1 MRRAQKQKVILM
13 GGNLIGCMC
22 LKELN
27 RIRRVS
33 IVTVIGRYHDNG
45 YVVNPRAWNASLLRV
60 ALAKKLPFMQ
70 PKSLESKN
78 FLDELFELDRPDY
91 IITAQFDRK
100 LTKQLVSYPK
110 KGFINIHFSLVPQ
123 SKYTSSIP
131 WALIDNNPVGVAM
144 HWLDDINGANKIIAA
159 KEIEIGVKDTAL
171 SLYQRLTTAGFRV
184 FKENFAL
191 ILKNK
196 FEPNGAGK
204 DNSVQSKQEQFAH
217 SRNIDWQWAADKID
231 RMVRALTFPATPS
244 ARTFYKDLEIEILNP
259 VEVIH
264 QEKNGHQP
272 GQIVDISPNGLMV
285 QTTTDCILIP
295 KIRLNRSL
303 VMNATKFCRYCNLSV
318 GDIFQ
323 QNISIEHC
331 TQ

>member
-1 MRRAQKQKVILM
+1 MKRAQKEKVILM

-27 RIRRVS
+27 RIRRVN
-33 IVTVIGRYHDNG
+33 IVMVVGRYHDNG

-60 ALAKKLPFMQ
+60 ALAKQLPFMQ

-91 IITAQFDRK
+91 IISTQFDQNITHR
-100 LTKQLVSYPK
+100 LISYPK
-110 KGFINIHFSLVPQ
+110 KGFINLDFSFVPH
-123 SKYTSSIP
+123 SNGATSIP
-131 WALIDNNPVGVAM
+131 GAFIDNNSLGVTM
-144 HWLDDINGANKIIAA
+144 QWVNGKNSNKEIIAA
-159 KEIEIGVKDTAL
+159 KEIEIGVNDTAL
-171 SLYQRLTTAGFRV
+171 SLYQRLTTAGFRL

-191 ILKNK
+191 IIQNK
-196 FEPNGAGK
+196 FEPNGHGT
-204 DNSVQSKQEQFAH
+204 NESVQLKREQFSH
-217 SRNIDWQWAADKID
+217 SRNINWQWEANKID
-231 RMVRALTFPATPS
+231 RMVRALTFPAAPS

-259 VEVIH
+259 IEVIH

-272 GQIVDISPNGLMV
+272 GQIVDISPNGLIV

-295 KIRLNRSL
+295 KIRLNQSL
-303 VMNATKFCRYCNLSV
+303 VMNATKFCRYYNLSV

-323 QNISIEHC
+323 QNNSIEHC